1 MGAAWMLSQWTRSV
15 RKLAPDLHGHQAKT
29 LALLALSMCRSGT
42 CQITRMVLEAP
53 VFSKLSST
61 RRRFERFL
69 ANDRLDHVDAA
80 MAMARSFTRRWSG
93 RTVRVLIDETAL
105 GPWLRCMKVSVA
117 CRGRAMPLVWTC
129 YRAEDPPA
137 SQPEIVELLLDL
149 ARECLPSDTRVVLM
163 ADRGLSWPL
172 LIDRCA
178 ALGWDYILRVQ
189 GQTVVRL
196 ADGSQCPM
204 SRLAPCRGR
213 RWCGAAKVFRKAGW
227 RDCQVVAAWYAKR
240 SEPWLLITS
249 LPPRLKRCADYRTRM
264 WQEQSFRD
272 EKSHG
277 FHWEQSRV
285 RHPEHA
291 ERLLLAM
298 QLAMWMTMLLGTE
311 LDRRGWRDRVEST
324 SRPTLSLFQ
333 LGYRAWRNG
342 SLAVLIRG
350 PTSTHLTPDD

>member
-1 MGAAWMLSQWTRSV
+1 MGAARMLSHWTRSV
-15 RKLAPDLHGHQAKT
+15 RQSAPDLHGHQVKT
-29 LALLALSMCRSGT
+29 LALMALSMCRAGT
-42 CQITRMVLEAP
+42 CQVTRMVLSAP
-53 VFSKLSST
+53 VFAKLSST
-61 RRRFERFL
+61 RRRFERFV
-69 ANDRLDHVDAA
+69 ANDRLDHVHTA
-80 MAMARSFTRRWSG
+80 MALAASFTWRWSG
-93 RTVRVLIDETAL
+93 RTARVLIDETAL
-105 GPWLRCMKVSVA
+105 GPWMRCMKVSVA

-129 YRAEDPPA
+129 YREDDPPA

-149 ARECLPSDTRVVLM
+149 ARQCLPPDTRVVLM

-172 LIDRCA
+172 LIDRCH
-178 ALGWDYILRVQ
+178 ALGWDYLLRVQ
-189 GQTVVRL
+189 GQTAVLLPDESRCSI
-196 ADGSQCPM
+196 GS
-204 SRLAPCRGR
+204 LAPRPGR

-227 RDCQVVAAWYAKR
+227 RDCQVVAAWKAKR

-249 LPPRLKRCADYRTRM
+249 LPPRLKRCEDYRIRM

-277 FHWEQSRV
+277 FQWGQSRV

-298 QLAMWMTMLLGTE
+298 QLAMWMTMLLGAE

-333 LGYRAWRNG
+333 LGYRAWPNDA
-342 SLAVLIRG
+342 LATLIRG
-350 PTSTHLTPDD
+350 PTSTGLTPED